1 MKHSAV
7 SLEDKYTLDSG
18 RVYITGVQALVRLP
32 MMQRRRDVAA
42 GLDTAG
48 YISGYR
54 GSPLGGF
61 DNALVQA
68 RPLLEAHHV
77 RFHPGLNED
86 LAATA
91 VWGSQHTEIFPGAKY
106 DGVFAIWYGKGPGVD
121 RSGDVLKHGNFA
133 GAGRRGGVLCIAGDD
148 HGAKSSSMPHQSEQA
163 FVAALMP
170 VLNPSSVQEYLDL
183 GLFGFAASRYSGCW
197 MGFKAVSD
205 TVESSA
211 SVLVDPHRLRFTE
224 PGDFAL
230 PEGGL
235 NVDVEYRPIPYEERL
250 LERKLPAVLAFARAN
265 PVDRV
270 VIAAPRPRIG
280 IVTAGKA
287 YLDLRQALDD
297 LGIDEAAAAEMGLS
311 VYKLALTWPIEPEGV
326 VRFAAGLDEIVVVE
340 EKRGFIE
347 DQLTRLF
354 YNREDAPARIVG
366 KRDESG
372 KPLLPERG
380 ELSAALVARAVAA
393 RLRRPGGPGAEDPAL
408 DRRLVQRLARIDQIA
423 EQAGRAAAI
432 LARSPYFCS
441 GCPHNTST
449 RVPDGSRAMAGIGC
463 HGMAMFHPGRRTDY
477 ATHMGGEGVNWIGHA
492 PFTTENHIFA
502 NLGDGTYDHSGLLAV
517 RAAVAAGVNI
527 TYKILYN
534 DAVAMTGGQPLGGE
548 VRVDSIAKQMV
559 AEGVEKVVVMSDEP
573 EKYPAGYLPRG
584 VPLHHRDDL
593 DRVQRELRDTPG
605 VTVLVYDQTCA
616 AEKRRRRKRG
626 LMEDPPKRAFI
637 NHLVCE
643 GCGDCSVASNCV
655 SVQPLETRLGR
666 KRRIDQSNCNKDFS
680 CVKGFCPSF
689 VTVHGGE
696 VRKAAGPGAGAAGGG
711 GAGGGVGAGG
721 GGGGGG
727 SGGGGGGGGGGDA
740 DPFADVPEPA
750 RPGCAEP
757 YGILVTGI
765 GGTGVITIGA
775 LLGMAAHVE
784 GKGVTVLDS
793 TGLSQKNGAV
803 ASHVRIAERAEDLH
817 ATRIGAGAV
826 RLLLGCDMVTAAA
839 PESLATIDQGS
850 SRAVV
855 NGDVT
860 PPAAFVI
867 DNTIDLG
874 SRLMAR
880 QIQDIAGR
888 EMVDF
893 VEATRLA
900 TALLGDSIATNLF
913 MVGYAY
919 QKGLVPLAAGSIE
932 AAIRLN
938 AVAVEANRQA
948 FGWGR
953 LAAHDPARVW
963 KTARP
968 LMVAREE
975 AGGAGRG
982 DGGSGG
988 DGGDGE
994 DGAPET
1000 LDAIVEH
1007 RAAFL
1012 RDYQDEAWAERY
1024 RRLVERVRAAE
1035 RERAPGQAGLAE
1047 AVARNLFR
1055 LMSYKDE
1062 YEVARLYTSGA
1073 FEAALRRQ
1081 FEGDF
1086 RLRFHLAPPLLA
1098 RRDPETGA
1106 LRKREFGP
1114 WVFGAFRVLARM
1126 RRLRGTAFDLF
1137 GRTGERRTERR
1148 LIEEY
1153 REAVAEVMDRLAP
1166 GNHETAVA
1174 LASVPES
1181 IKGFG
1186 HVKERSVGEAER
1198 RAARLL
1204 AELRAGGGGG
1214 LPEPAAAHA
1223 AAAASGSG
1231 D

>member
-1 MKHSAV
+1 MPRRRGKVVRVNHSAV

-18 RVYITGVQALVRLP
+18 RVYITGIQALVRLP
-32 MMQRRRDVAA
+32 MMQRQRDAAA
-42 GLDTAG
+42 GLNTAG
-48 YISGYR
+48 YVSGYR

-61 DNALVQA
+61 DNALSQA
-68 RPLLEAHHV
+68 KPFLEAHHV

-91 VWGSQHTEIFPGAKY
+91 VWGSQHTEVFPGAKY

-133 GAGRRGGVLCIAGDD
+133 GAGKNGGVLCIAGDD
-148 HGAKSSSMPHQSEQA
+148 HGAKSSAMPHQSEQA

-197 MGFKAVSD
+197 MGFKAISD

-211 SVLVDPHRLRFTE
+211 SVLVDPHRLKLVT
-224 PGDFAL
+224 PTDFEL
-230 PEGGL
+230 PAGGL
-235 NVDVEYRPIPYEERL
+235 NIDVEYYPIPYEERL
-250 LERKLPAVLAFARAN
+250 LEQKLPAVLAFARAN

-270 VIAAPRPRIG
+270 ILSAPRPRIG

-297 LGIDEAAAAEMGLS
+297 LGIDERVAAEIGLC
-311 VYKLALTWPIEPEGV
+311 VYKLALTWPIEPEGMI
-326 VRFAAGLDEIVVVE
+326 RFAGGLDEIIVVE

-354 YNREDAPARIVG
+354 YNRADAPARIVG
-366 KRDESG
+366 KRDETG
-372 KPLLPERG
+372 RPLLPERG
-380 ELSAALVARAVAA
+380 ELSPGIVAKALAA
-393 RLRRPGGPGAEDPAL
+393 RLRRPGGPAADDADL
-408 DRRLVQRLARIDQIA
+408 DRRLVQRLSRLDQIA
-423 EQAGRAAAI
+423 AQAAKTAPV
-432 LARSPYFCS
+432 LSRSPYFCS

-449 RVPDGSRAMAGIGC
+449 RLPDGSRAMAGIGC
-463 HGMAMFHPGRRTDY
+463 HAMAMFHPERRTVY

-492 PFTTENHIFA
+492 PFTEEPHVFA

-517 RAAVAAGVNI
+517 RAAIAAGVNI

-548 VRVDSIAKQMV
+548 VRVDSIVRQMV
-559 AEGVEKVVVMSDEP
+559 AEGAEKVVVMSDEP

-584 VPLHHRDDL
+584 VPVHHRDDL
-593 DRVQRELRDTPG
+593 DRVQRELRETPG

-626 LMEDPPKRAFI
+626 LMADPPKRAFI

-643 GCGDCSVASNCV
+643 GCGDCSTASNCV
-655 SVQPLETRLGR
+655 SVQPLETVLGR

-680 CVKGFCPSF
+680 CVEGFCPSF
-689 VTVHGGE
+689 VTVHGGQ
-696 VRKAAGPGAGAAGGG
+696 VRKAAGPGVGAAAGGG
-711 GAGGGVGAGG
+711 TAGGRG
-721 GGGGGG
+721 
-727 SGGGGGGGGGGDA
+727 A
-740 DPFADVPEPA
+740 DPFADLPEPV

-775 LLGMAAHVE
+775 LLGMASHVE

-793 TGLSQKNGAV
+793 TGLAQKNGAV

-826 RLLLGCDMVTAAA
+826 RLLLGCDMVTTAA
-839 PESLATIDQGS
+839 PESLATIEQGV
-850 SRAVV
+850 SRAVI
-855 NGDVT
+855 NGNVT

-880 QIQDIAGR
+880 QITDVAGR
-888 EMVDF
+888 ERVDF
-893 VEATRLA
+893 VEATALA

-913 MVGYAY
+913 MVGYAW
-919 QKGLVPLAAGSIE
+919 QKGLIPLAAESIE
-932 AAIRLN
+932 GAIRLN
-938 AVAVEANRQA
+938 AVAVEANRLA

-953 LAAHDPARVW
+953 LAAHDPARVQEI
-963 KTARP
+963 ARP
-968 LMVAREE
+968 LMVAQAEDE
-975 AGGAGRG
+975 A
-982 DGGSGG
+982 DV
-988 DGGDGE
+988 
-994 DGAPET
+994 PET
-1000 LDAIVEH
+1000 LDAVIEH

-1012 RDYQDEAWAERY
+1012 GEYQDGAWAERY
-1024 RRLVERVRAAE
+1024 RGFVERVRVAE
-1035 RERAPGQAGLAE
+1035 RERAPGKSGLAD
-1047 AVARNLFR
+1047 AAARNLFR

-1062 YEVARLYTSGA
+1062 YEVARLYTSGE
-1073 FEAALRRQ
+1073 FEAGLRRQ

-1086 RLRFHLAPPLLA
+1086 KLRFHLAPPLLA

-1106 LRKREFGP
+1106 LRKREYGP
-1114 WVFGAFRVLARM
+1114 WVFRAFRLLARM
-1126 RRLRGTAFDLF
+1126 RRLRGTAWDVF
-1137 GRTGERRTERR
+1137 GRTEERRMERR

-1153 REAVAEVMDRLAP
+1153 RETLGEVLDGLTRE
-1166 GNHETAVA
+1166 NHETAVA
-1174 LASVPES
+1174 IAGVPEQ

-1186 HVKERSVGEAER
+1186 HVKLRSVEAAKHRE
-1198 RAARLL
+1198 AKLQ
-1204 AELRAGGGGG
+1204 
-1214 LPEPAAAHA
+1214 AAAATPAGAATGPAPARA
-1223 AAAASGSG
+1223 AAAAGGG

>member
-18 RVYITGVQALVRLP
+18 RVYITGIQALVRLP
-32 MMQRRRDVAA
+32 MMQRRRDLAA

-68 RPLLEAHHV
+68 RPLLDEHHV

-133 GAGRRGGVLCIAGDD
+133 GAGRKGGVLCIAGDD

-183 GLFGFAASRYSGCW
+183 GLFGFAASRFSGCW

-211 SVLVDPHRLRFTE
+211 SVLVDPHRLRFAE
-224 PGDFAL
+224 PADFEL

-235 NVDVEYRPIPYEERL
+235 NIDVEYQPIPYEQRL
-250 LERKLPAVLAFARAN
+250 LEQKLPAVLAFARAN

-270 VIAAPRPRIG
+270 VVAAPRPRIG

-297 LGIDEAAAAEMGLS
+297 LGIDEETAAEIGLS
-311 VYKLALTWPIEPEGV
+311 VYKLALTWPIEPEGII
-326 VRFAAGLDEIVVVE
+326 RFAAGLDEIIVVE

-372 KPLLPERG
+372 KPLIPERG
-380 ELSAALVARAVAA
+380 ELSAAIVARALAA
-393 RLRRPGGPGAEDPAL
+393 RLRRPGAPGAEDEEL
-408 DRRLVQRLARIDQIA
+408 GRRLVQRLARVDQIA
-423 EQAGRAAAI
+423 EQAGKAAAI
-432 LARSPYFCS
+432 LSRSPYFCS

-463 HGMAMFHPGRRTDY
+463 HGMAMFHPGRRTYY

-492 PFTTENHIFA
+492 PFTTENHLFA
-502 NLGDGTYDHSGLLAV
+502 NLGDGTYDHSGILAV

-548 VRVDSIAKQMV
+548 VRVDAIARQMV
-559 AEGVEKVVVMSDEP
+559 AEGAEKVVVVSDEP

-584 VPLHHRDDL
+584 VPAHHRDDL

-626 LMEDPPKRAFI
+626 LMADPPERAFI

-643 GCGDCSVASNCV
+643 GCGDCSAASNCV

-696 VRKAAGPGAGAAGGG
+696 VRKAAGPGAGGAGGNGGG
-711 GAGGGVGAGG
+711 GAGD
-721 GGGGGG
+721 
-727 SGGGGGGGGGGDA
+727 SP
-740 DPFADVPEPA
+740 DPFADLPA
-750 RPGCAEP
+750 PVVPGCVEP
-757 YGILVTGI
+757 WGILVTGI

-839 PESLATIDQGS
+839 PESLATIDQGT

-855 NGDVT
+855 NGDVI

-880 QIQDIAGR
+880 QIQDVAGR

-893 VEATRLA
+893 VEATTLA

-913 MVGYAY
+913 MVGFAY
-919 QKGLVPLAAGSIE
+919 QKGLVPLAAESIE

-963 KTARP
+963 KVAQP
-968 LMVAREE
+968 LMVAKAEGE
-975 AGGAGRG
+975 
-982 DGGSGG
+982 
-988 DGGDGE
+988 GE
-994 DGAPET
+994 DGTPET

-1007 RAAFL
+1007 RAGFL
-1012 RDYQDEAWAERY
+1012 REYQDEAWAERY

-1035 RERAPGQAGLAE
+1035 AERTPGRGGLAE
-1047 AVARNLFR
+1047 VVARNLFR

-1062 YEVARLYTSGA
+1062 YEVARLYTSGE
-1073 FEAALRRQ
+1073 FEAGLRRQ

-1098 RRDPETGA
+1098 RRDPETGE
-1106 LRKREFGP
+1106 LRKREYGG
-1114 WVFGAFRVLARM
+1114 WMLGAFRVLARM
-1126 RRLRGTAFDLF
+1126 RRLRGTRLDLF
-1137 GRTGERRTERR
+1137 GRTAERRMERR

-1153 REAVAEVMDRLAP
+1153 RETVGEILNRLAP
-1166 GNHETAVA
+1166 ANHEAAVA
-1174 LASVPES
+1174 LASVSEG

-1186 HVKERSVGEAER
+1186 HVKERSVEAAKRREARLEAEF
-1198 RAARLL
+1198 RAVA
-1204 AELRAGGGGG
+1204 AGAGAGGPAPESGAVHAAAGGGG
-1214 LPEPAAAHA
+1214 
-1223 AAAASGSG
+1223 

>member
-18 RVYITGVQALVRLP
+18 RVYVTGIQALVRLP
-32 MMQRRRDVAA
+32 MMQRQRDAAA
-42 GLDTAG
+42 GLNTAG
-48 YISGYR
+48 YVSGYR

-61 DNALVQA
+61 DNALTQA
-68 RPLLEAHHV
+68 KPFLEAHHV

-91 VWGSQHTEIFPGAKY
+91 VWGSQHTEVFPGAKY

-133 GAGRRGGVLCIAGDD
+133 GAGKNGGVLCIAGDD

-197 MGFKAVSD
+197 MGFKAISD

-211 SVLVDPHRLRFTE
+211 SVLVDPHRLKFTA
-224 PGDFAL
+224 PTDFERPA
-230 PEGGL
+230 GGL
-235 NVDVEYRPIPYEERL
+235 NIDVEYYPIPYEERL
-250 LERKLPAVLAFARAN
+250 LEQKLPAVLAFARAN

-270 VIAAPRPRIG
+270 ILAAPRPRIG

-297 LGIDEAAAAEMGLS
+297 LGIDEAAAAEMGVA
-311 VYKLALTWPIEPEGV
+311 VYKLALTWPIEPEGMI
-326 VRFAAGLDEIVVVE
+326 RFAGGLDEIVVVE

-354 YNREDAPARIVG
+354 YNRPDAPVRIVG
-366 KRDESG
+366 KRDETG
-372 KPLLPERG
+372 RPLLPERG
-380 ELSAALVARAVAA
+380 ELSPGIVAKALAA
-393 RLRRPGGPGAEDPAL
+393 RLRRPGGPAADDAEL
-408 DRRLVQRLARIDQIA
+408 DRRLVQRLSRLDQIA
-423 EQAGRAAAI
+423 AQAAKAAPV
-432 LARSPYFCS
+432 LSRSPYFCS

-449 RVPDGSRAMAGIGC
+449 RLPEGSRAMAGIGC
-463 HGMAMFHPGRRTDY
+463 HAMAMFHPERRTVY

-492 PFTTENHIFA
+492 PFTEEPHVFA

-548 VRVDSIAKQMV
+548 VRVDSIAHQMV
-559 AEGVEKVVVMSDEP
+559 AEGAEKVVVVSDEP
-573 EKYPAGYLPRG
+573 EKYPAGHLPRG
-584 VPLHHRDDL
+584 VPVHHRDDL
-593 DRVQRELRDTPG
+593 DRVQRELRETPG

-626 LMEDPPKRAFI
+626 LMADPPKRAFI

-643 GCGDCSVASNCV
+643 GCGDCSDASNCV
-655 SVQPLETRLGR
+655 SVQPLETAFGR

-689 VTVHGGE
+689 VTVHGGR
-696 VRKAAGPGAGAAGGG
+696 VRKASGPGAGAD
-711 GAGGGVGAGG
+711 GAA
-721 GGGGGG
+721 
-727 SGGGGGGGGGGDA
+727 A
-740 DPFADVPEPA
+740 DGPGEPFADLPA
-750 RPGCAEP
+750 PPPPGCVEP

-775 LLGMAAHVE
+775 LLGMAAHLE

-793 TGLSQKNGAV
+793 TGLAQKNGAV

-839 PESLATIDQGS
+839 SDSLATIDQGV
-850 SRAVV
+850 SRAVI
-855 NGDVT
+855 NGNVT

-880 QIQDIAGR
+880 RITDVAGR
-888 EMVDF
+888 ERVDF
-893 VEATRLA
+893 VEATALA

-913 MVGYAY
+913 MVGYAW
-919 QKGLVPLAAGSIE
+919 QKGLIPLAAESIE
-932 AAIRLN
+932 GAVRLN

-963 KTARP
+963 KIARP
-968 LMVAREE
+968 LMVART
-975 AGGAGRG
+975 
-982 DGGSGG
+982 DGGEE
-988 DGGDGE
+988 E
-994 DGAPET
+994 DAPET
-1000 LDAIVEH
+1000 LDGLVEH
-1007 RAAFL
+1007 RADFL
-1012 RDYQDEAWAERY
+1012 REYQDEAWADRY
-1024 RRLVERVRAAE
+1024 RRFVERVRAAE
-1035 RERAPGQAGLAE
+1035 RDRAPGKSGLAE
-1047 AVARNLFR
+1047 AAARSLFR

-1062 YEVARLYTSGA
+1062 YEVARLYTSGE
-1073 FEAALRRQ
+1073 FEDGLRRQ
-1081 FEGDF
+1081 FEGGF
-1086 RLRFHLAPPLLA
+1086 KLRFHLAPPLLA
-1098 RRDPETGA
+1098 RRDPETGEP
-1106 LRKREFGP
+1106 RKREYGP
-1114 WVFGAFRVLARM
+1114 WVFRAFRLLARM
-1126 RRLRGTAFDLF
+1126 RGLRGTAWDLF
-1137 GRTGERRTERR
+1137 GRTGERRMERR
-1148 LIEEY
+1148 LIGEY
-1153 REAVAEVMDRLAP
+1153 ERTIGEVLGGLRP
-1166 GNHETAVA
+1166 GNHEAA
-1174 LASVPES
+1174 LAIAAVPER

-1186 HVKERSVGEAER
+1186 HVKLRNVEAAKRHEARLVAGFRQGAAAKGAETPAGEPALAPA
-1198 RAARLL
+1198 RAA
-1204 AELRAGGGGG
+1204 AGGG
-1214 LPEPAAAHA
+1214 
-1223 AAAASGSG
+1223 

>member
-1 MKHSAV
+1 MQKDARVKHSAV

-18 RVYITGVQALVRLP
+18 RVYITGIQALVRLP
-32 MMQRRRDVAA
+32 MMQRRRDLAA

-68 RPLLEAHHV
+68 RPLLEEHHV

-183 GLFGFAASRYSGCW
+183 GLFGFAASRFSGCW

-211 SVLVDPHRLRFTE
+211 SVLVDPHRLRFAE
-224 PGDFAL
+224 PADFEL

-235 NVDVEYRPIPYEERL
+235 NIDVEYQPIPYEQRL
-250 LERKLPAVLAFARAN
+250 LEQKLPALLAFARAN

-297 LGIDEAAAAEMGLS
+297 LGIDEETAAEIGLS

-326 VRFAAGLDEIVVVE
+326 VRFAAGLDELIVVE

-372 KPLLPERG
+372 RPLVPERG
-380 ELSAALVARAVAA
+380 ELSAAIVARALAA
-393 RLRRPGGPGAEDPAL
+393 RLRRPGAPGAEDEEL
-408 DRRLVQRLARIDQIA
+408 GRRLVQRLARVDQIA
-423 EQAGRAAAI
+423 EQAGKAAAI
-432 LARSPYFCS
+432 LSRSPYFCS

-463 HGMAMFHPGRRTDY
+463 HGMAMFHPGRRTYY

-492 PFTTENHIFA
+492 PFTTENHLFA
-502 NLGDGTYDHSGLLAV
+502 NLGDGTYDHSGILAV

-548 VRVDSIAKQMV
+548 VRVDAIARQMV
-559 AEGVEKVVVMSDEP
+559 AEGAEKVVVVSDEP
-573 EKYPAGYLPRG
+573 EKYPSGYLPRG
-584 VPLHHRDDL
+584 VPAHHRDDL

-626 LMEDPPKRAFI
+626 LMADPPKRAFI

-643 GCGDCSVASNCV
+643 GCGDCSAASNCV

-696 VRKAAGPGAGAAGGG
+696 VRKAAGPGAGGGRG
-711 GAGGGVGAGG
+711 GRGGT
-721 GGGGGG
+721 
-727 SGGGGGGGGGGDA
+727 GDGP
-740 DPFADVPEPA
+740 DPFADLPEP
-750 RPGCAEP
+750 RVPGCVEP

-893 VEATRLA
+893 VEATTLA

-913 MVGYAY
+913 MVGFAY
-919 QKGLVPLAAGSIE
+919 QKGLVPLAAESIE

-968 LMVAREE
+968 LMVAR
-975 AGGAGRG
+975 A
-982 DGGSGG
+982 DGEGEGER
-988 DGGDGE
+988 E

-1012 RDYQDEAWAERY
+1012 GEYQDEAWAERY
-1024 RRLVERVRAAE
+1024 RRAVVGVRAAE
-1035 RERAPGQAGLAE
+1035 AERTPGRSGLAE
-1047 AVARNLFR
+1047 AVAANLFR

-1062 YEVARLYTSGA
+1062 YEVARLYTSGE
-1073 FEAALRRQ
+1073 FEAGLRRQ

-1106 LRKREFGP
+1106 LRKREYGG
-1114 WVFGAFRVLARM
+1114 WMLGAFRVLARM
-1126 RRLRGTAFDLF
+1126 RRLRGTRLDLF
-1137 GRTGERRTERR
+1137 GRTAERRMERR

-1153 REAVAEVMDRLAP
+1153 RETVGEIVDRLAP
-1166 GNHETAVA
+1166 ANHEAAVA
-1174 LASVPES
+1174 LASVPEG

-1186 HVKERSVGEAER
+1186 HVKERSVEAAKR
-1198 RAARLL
+1198 RAARL
-1204 AELRAGGGGG
+1204 AEEFRAAAGG
-1214 LPEPAAAHA
+1214 PAPAPGVVHA
-1223 AAAASGSG
+1223 AAGAGG

>member
-32 MMQRRRDVAA
+32 MMQRRRDLAA

-68 RPLLEAHHV
+68 RPLLEEHHV

-183 GLFGFAASRYSGCW
+183 GLFGFAASRWSGCW

-224 PGDFAL
+224 PADFEL

-235 NVDVEYRPIPYEERL
+235 NIDVEYQPIPYEQRL
-250 LERKLPAVLAFARAN
+250 LEQKLPALLAFARAN

-297 LGIDEAAAAEMGLS
+297 LGIDEETAAEIGLS
-311 VYKLALTWPIEPEGV
+311 VCKLALTWPIEPEGV
-326 VRFAAGLDEIVVVE
+326 IRFAAGLDELIVVE

-372 KPLLPERG
+372 RPLIPERG
-380 ELSAALVARAVAA
+380 EISAAIVARALAA
-393 RLRRPGGPGAEDPAL
+393 RLRRPGAPGAEDEEL
-408 DRRLVQRLARIDQIA
+408 GRRLVQRLARVDQIA
-423 EQAGRAAAI
+423 EQAGKAASI
-432 LARSPYFCS
+432 LSRSPYFCS

-463 HGMAMFHPGRRTDY
+463 HGMAMFHPGRRTYY

-492 PFTTENHIFA
+492 PFTTENHLFA
-502 NLGDGTYDHSGLLAV
+502 NLGDGTYDHSGILAV

-548 VRVDSIAKQMV
+548 VRVDAIARQMV
-559 AEGVEKVVVMSDEP
+559 AEGAEKVVVVSDEP

-584 VPLHHRDDL
+584 VPAHHRDDL

-626 LMEDPPKRAFI
+626 LMADPPKRAFI

-643 GCGDCSVASNCV
+643 GCGDCSVVSNCV

-696 VRKAAGPGAGAAGGG
+696 VRKAAGPGAGGGRN
-711 GAGGGVGAGG
+711 
-721 GGGGGG
+721 GG
-727 SGGGGGGGGGGDA
+727 SGGPEDGP
-740 DPFADVPEPA
+740 DPFADLPA
-750 RPGCAEP
+750 PAVPGCVEP

-880 QIQDIAGR
+880 QIQDVAGR

-893 VEATRLA
+893 VEATTLA

-913 MVGYAY
+913 MVGFAY
-919 QKGLVPLAAGSIE
+919 QKGLVPLAAESIE

-968 LMVAREE
+968 LMVAKAEGEGEGERED
-975 AGGAGRG
+975 R
-982 DGGSGG
+982 
-988 DGGDGE
+988 
-994 DGAPET
+994 APET

-1012 RDYQDEAWAERY
+1012 GEYQDEAWAERY
-1024 RRLVERVRAAE
+1024 RRAVEGVRAAE
-1035 RERAPGQAGLAE
+1035 AERAPGRSGLAE

-1062 YEVARLYTSGA
+1062 YEVARLYTSGE
-1073 FEAALRRQ
+1073 FEAGLRRQ

-1098 RRDPETGA
+1098 RRDPETGE
-1106 LRKREFGP
+1106 LRKREYGS
-1114 WVFGAFRVLARM
+1114 WMLGAFRVLARM
-1126 RRLRGTAFDLF
+1126 RRLRGTRLDLF
-1137 GRTGERRTERR
+1137 GRTAERRMERR

-1153 REAVAEVMDRLAP
+1153 RETVGEILDRLAP
-1166 GNHETAVA
+1166 ANHEAAVA
-1174 LASVPES
+1174 LASVPEG

-1186 HVKERSVGEAER
+1186 HVKERSVEAAMR
-1198 RAARLL
+1198 RAARL
-1204 AELRAGGGGG
+1204 AEEFRADAGGHPTPESGAVHAAAGGGG
-1214 LPEPAAAHA
+1214 
-1223 AAAASGSG
+1223 

>member
-1 MKHSAV
+1 MLIPRRRGKDVRVKHSAV

-18 RVYITGVQALVRLP
+18 RVYITGIQALVRLP
-32 MMQRRRDVAA
+32 MMQRQRDAAA
-42 GLDTAG
+42 GINTAG
-48 YISGYR
+48 YVSGYR

-61 DNALVQA
+61 DNALTQA
-68 RPLLEAHHV
+68 KPFLEAHHV

-91 VWGSQHTEIFPGAKY
+91 VWGSQHTEIFPGARY

-133 GAGRRGGVLCIAGDD
+133 GAGRNGGVLCIAGDD

-183 GLFGFAASRYSGCW
+183 GLFGFAASRYTGCW
-197 MGFKAVSD
+197 MGFKAISD

-211 SVLVDPHRLRFTE
+211 SVLVDPHRLEFVT
-224 PGDFAL
+224 PADFDL
-230 PEGGL
+230 PAGGL
-235 NVDVEYRPIPYEERL
+235 NIDVEYHPVPYEERL
-250 LERKLPAVLAFARAN
+250 LEQKLPAMLAFARAN

-270 VIAAPRPRIG
+270 VMSAPRPRIG

-297 LGIDEAAAAEMGLS
+297 LGIDERVAAQMGLA
-311 VYKLALTWPIEPEGV
+311 VYKLALTWPIEPEGMI
-326 VRFAAGLDEIVVVE
+326 RFAAGLDEIVVVE

-354 YNREDAPARIVG
+354 YNRTDAPARIVG
-366 KRDESG
+366 KRDETG
-372 KPLLPERG
+372 RPLLPERG
-380 ELSAALVARAVAA
+380 ELTPGIVAKAIAA
-393 RLRRPGGPGAEDPAL
+393 RLRRPGAPGAEDEDL
-408 DRRLVQRLARIDQIA
+408 DRRLVQRLARLDQIA
-423 EQAGRAAAI
+423 AQAAKIAPA
-432 LARSPYFCS
+432 LSRSPYFCS

-449 RVPDGSRAMAGIGC
+449 RLPEGSRAMAGIGC
-463 HGMAMFHPGRRTDY
+463 HAMAMFHPERRTVY

-492 PFTTENHIFA
+492 PFTSEPHVFA
-502 NLGDGTYDHSGLLAV
+502 NLGDGTYDHSGILAI
-517 RAAVAAGVNI
+517 RAAIAAGVNI

-548 VRVDSIAKQMV
+548 VRVDSIARQMV
-559 AEGVEKVVVMSDEP
+559 AEGAHKVVVVSDEP

-584 VPLHHRDDL
+584 VAAHHRDDL
-593 DRVQRELRDTPG
+593 DRVQRELRETPG

-626 LMEDPPKRAFI
+626 LMDDPPKRAFI

-643 GCGDCSVASNCV
+643 GCGDCSAVSNCV
-655 SVQPLETRLGR
+655 SVQPLETVLGR

-689 VTVHGGE
+689 VTVHGGQ
-696 VRKAAGPGAGAAGGG
+696 VRKAAGPGVGAAAV
-711 GAGGGVGAGG
+711 AGPDGR
-721 GGGGGG
+721 
-727 SGGGGGGGGGGDA
+727 DPLA
-740 DPFADVPEPA
+740 DLPEPSP
-750 RPGCAEP
+750 PGCAEP

-775 LLGMAAHVE
+775 LLGMASHLE

-793 TGLSQKNGAV
+793 TGLAQKNGAV
-803 ASHVRIAERAEDLH
+803 ASHIRIAERAEDLH
-817 ATRIGAGAV
+817 STRIGAGAV

-839 PESLATIDQGS
+839 PESLATIDQGV
-850 SRAVV
+850 SRAVI
-855 NGDVT
+855 NGNVT

-880 QIQDIAGR
+880 QINDVAGR

-893 VEATRLA
+893 VEATALA

-913 MVGYAY
+913 MVGYAW
-919 QKGLVPLAAGSIE
+919 QKGLIPLAAESIE
-932 AAIRLN
+932 GAIRLN

-953 LAAHDPARVW
+953 LAAHDPARVQ
-963 KTARP
+963 KIAQP
-968 LMVAREE
+968 LMVGQAQEE
-975 AGGAGRG
+975 
-982 DGGSGG
+982 
-988 DGGDGE
+988 GE
-994 DGAPET
+994 SPET
-1000 LDAIVEH
+1000 LDDVIEH

-1012 RDYQDEAWAERY
+1012 GAYQDGAWADRY
-1024 RRLVERVRAAE
+1024 RAFVARARAAE
-1035 RERAPGQAGLAE
+1035 GERTPGKSGLAE
-1047 AVARNLFR
+1047 TVARNLFR

-1062 YEVARLYTSGA
+1062 YEVARLYTSGD
-1073 FEAALRRQ
+1073 FEAGLRRQ

-1086 RLRFHLAPPLLA
+1086 RLRFHLAPPLVA
-1098 RRDPETGA
+1098 RRDPETGE

-1114 WVFGAFRVLARM
+1114 WVFRVFRLLARM
-1126 RRLRGTAFDLF
+1126 RRLRGTAFDVF
-1137 GRTGERRTERR
+1137 GRTEERRMERR
-1148 LIEEY
+1148 LIGEY
-1153 REAVAEVMDRLAP
+1153 ERTIGEVLGGLRPENHEAAVA
-1166 GNHETAVA
+1166 VA
-1174 LASVPES
+1174 AVPER

-1186 HVKERSVGEAER
+1186 HVKLRNVEAAKRHE
-1198 RAARLL
+1198 ARLL
-1204 AELRAGGGGG
+1204 AELRTTASAPAEAAADPAPARMAAVGGGG
-1214 LPEPAAAHA
+1214 
-1223 AAAASGSG
+1223 

>member
-7 SLEDKYTLDSG
+7 SLEDKYTLESG
-18 RVYITGVQALVRLP
+18 SVYITGIQALVRLP
-32 MMQRRRDVAA
+32 MMQRQRDLAA

-48 YISGYR
+48 FISGYR
-54 GSPLGGF
+54 GSPLGGY
-61 DNALVQA
+61 DNALAQA
-68 RPLLEAHHV
+68 KPFLEAHHI
-77 RFHPGLNED
+77 RFRPGLNED

-106 DGVFAIWYGKGPGVD
+106 DGVFGIWYGKGPGVD

-133 GAGRRGGVLCIAGDD
+133 GTGRNGGVLCLAGDD

-183 GLFGFAASRYSGCW
+183 GLFAIAASRFSGCW
-197 MGFKAVSD
+197 IGFKAVSD

-211 SVLVDPHRLRFTE
+211 SVLVDPHRLRFTA
-224 PGDFAL
+224 PGDFTL

-235 NVDVEYRPIPYEERL
+235 NIDVEYRPIPYEERL
-250 LERKLPAVLAFARAN
+250 LEQKLPALLAFARAN
-265 PVDRV
+265 PVDRL

-297 LGIDEAAAAEMGLS
+297 LGLDEETAAEIGLS
-311 VYKLALTWPIEPEGV
+311 VYKLALTWPIEPEGMI
-326 VRFAAGLDEIVVVE
+326 RFAAGLDEIIVVE

-366 KRDESG
+366 KRDEAG
-372 KPLLPERG
+372 RPMLPERG
-380 ELSAALVARAVAA
+380 ELSAGIVARAVAA
-393 RLRRPGGPGAEDPAL
+393 RLRRPGAPGAQDEEL
-408 DRRLVQRLARIDQIA
+408 ERRLVQRLARIDQIA
-423 EQAGRAAAI
+423 ELAGKAASI
-432 LARSPYFCS
+432 LSRSPWFCS

-449 RVPDGSRAMAGIGC
+449 RVPEGSRAMAGIGC
-463 HGMAMFHPGRRTDY
+463 HGMAMFHPERRTAY
-477 ATHMGGEGVNWIGHA
+477 ATHMGGEGANWIGHA
-492 PFTTENHIFA
+492 PFTEENHIFA
-502 NLGDGTYDHSGLLAV
+502 NLGDGTYDHSGILAV
-517 RAAVAAGVNI
+517 RAAIAAGVNI

-548 VRVDSIAKQMV
+548 VRVDAIARQMV
-559 AEGVEKVVVMSDEP
+559 AEGAERVVVMSDEP
-573 EKYPAGYLPRG
+573 EKYPAGYIPRG
-584 VPLHHRDDL
+584 VPVHHRDDL
-593 DRVQRELRDTPG
+593 DRVQRDLRDTPG

-626 LMEDPPKRAFI
+626 LMEDPPRRAFI

-643 GCGDCSVASNCV
+643 GCGDCSVVSNCV
-655 SVQPLETRLGR
+655 SVQPLETVLGR

-680 CVKGFCPSF
+680 CVNGFCPSF
-689 VTVHGGE
+689 VTVNGGR
-696 VRKAAGPGAGAAGGG
+696 VQTASGAGSGARAGDPDGAG
-711 GAGGGVGAGG
+711 GAGGDGG
-721 GGGGGG
+721 FGWFK
-727 SGGGGGGGGGGDA
+727 DL
-740 DPFADVPEPA
+740 PEPA
-750 RPGCAEP
+750 RPGCVEP

-775 LLGMAAHVE
+775 LLGMAAHIE

-803 ASHVRIAERAEDLH
+803 ATHVRIAERSEELH

-839 PESLATIDQGS
+839 PESVATIEQGV

-855 NGDVT
+855 NGNVT

-893 VEATRLA
+893 VEATALA

-913 MVGYAY
+913 MVGFAY
-919 QKGLVPLAAGSIE
+919 QKGLIPLAAESIE

-938 AVAVEANRQA
+938 AVAVEPNLEA

-963 KTARP
+963 TIARP
-968 LMVAREE
+968 LMVAKAE
-975 AGGAGRG
+975 
-982 DGGSGG
+982 
-988 DGGDGE
+988 GE
-994 DGAPET
+994 DDAPES
-1000 LDAIVEH
+1000 LDDIVAH

-1012 RDYQDEAWAERY
+1012 REYQDEAWAERF
-1024 RRLVERVRAAE
+1024 RRAVERARAAE
-1035 RERAPGQAGLAE
+1035 AERAPGCEGLAE

-1062 YEVARLYTSGA
+1062 YEVARLYTSGE
-1073 FEAALRRQ
+1073 FEAELRRQ
-1081 FEGDF
+1081 FDGDF

-1098 RRDPETGA
+1098 RRDPETGN
-1106 LRKREFGP
+1106 LRKREFGA

-1137 GRTGERRTERR
+1137 GRTEERRMERR

-1153 REAVAEVMDRLAP
+1153 DETIAEALDALSPAT
-1166 GNHETAVA
+1166 HASAVA
-1174 LASVPES
+1174 LASVPEG

-1186 HVKERSVGEAER
+1186 HVKLRNVEAAQR
-1198 RAARLL
+1198 RAARLR
-1204 AELRAGGGGG
+1204 AELRAGAGGGG
-1214 LPEPAAAHA
+1214 GVAPQAAPARAAA
-1223 AAAASGSG
+1223 GG

>member
-18 RVYITGVQALVRLP
+18 RVYITGIQALVRLP
-32 MMQRRRDVAA
+32 MMQRRRDLAA

-68 RPLLEAHHV
+68 RPLLDEHHV

-133 GAGRRGGVLCIAGDD
+133 GAGRKGGVLCIAGDD

-183 GLFGFAASRYSGCW
+183 GLFGFAASRFSGCW

-211 SVLVDPHRLRFTE
+211 SVLVDPHRLRFAE
-224 PGDFAL
+224 PADFEL

-235 NVDVEYRPIPYEERL
+235 NIDVEYQPIPYEQRL
-250 LERKLPAVLAFARAN
+250 LEQKLPALLAFARAN

-270 VIAAPRPRIG
+270 VITAPRRRIG

-297 LGIDEAAAAEMGLS
+297 LGIDEETAAEIGLS
-311 VYKLALTWPIEPEGV
+311 VLKLALTWPIEPEGV
-326 VRFAAGLDEIVVVE
+326 IRFAAGLDEIIVVE

-347 DQLTRLF
+347 DQLTHLF

-366 KRDESG
+366 KRDEAG
-372 KPLLPERG
+372 RTLLPERG
-380 ELSAALVARAVAA
+380 ELSAAIVARALAA
-393 RLRRPGGPGAEDPAL
+393 RLRRPGAPGAEDEEL
-408 DRRLVQRLARIDQIA
+408 GRRLVQRLARVDQIA
-423 EQAGRAAAI
+423 EQAGKAAAI
-432 LARSPYFCS
+432 LSRSPYFCS

-463 HGMAMFHPGRRTDY
+463 HGMAMFHPGRRTYY

-492 PFTTENHIFA
+492 PFTTENHLFA
-502 NLGDGTYDHSGLLAV
+502 NLGDGTYDHSGILAV

-548 VRVDSIAKQMV
+548 VRVDAIARQMV
-559 AEGVEKVVVMSDEP
+559 AEGAEKVVVVSDEP

-584 VPLHHRDDL
+584 VPAHHRDDL

-626 LMEDPPKRAFI
+626 LMADPPRRAFI

-696 VRKAAGPGAGAAGGG
+696 VRKAAGPGAGGNGGG
-711 GAGGGVGAGG
+711 GAGDGP
-721 GGGGGG
+721 
-727 SGGGGGGGGGGDA
+727 
-740 DPFADVPEPA
+740 DPFADLPAPEV
-750 RPGCAEP
+750 PGCVEP
-757 YGILVTGI
+757 WGILVTGI

-839 PESLATIDQGS
+839 PESLATIDQGT

-880 QIQDIAGR
+880 QIQDVAGR

-893 VEATRLA
+893 VEATTLA

-913 MVGYAY
+913 MVGFAY
-919 QKGLVPLAAGSIE
+919 QKGLVPLAAESIE

-953 LAAHDPARVW
+953 LAAHDPAQVW
-963 KTARP
+963 KVARP
-968 LMVAREE
+968 LMVAKAEGE
-975 AGGAGRG
+975 GE
-982 DGGSGG
+982 
-988 DGGDGE
+988 DGE

-1012 RDYQDEAWAERY
+1012 REYQDEAWAERY

-1035 RERAPGQAGLAE
+1035 AERTPGRGGLAE
-1047 AVARNLFR
+1047 VVARNLFR

-1062 YEVARLYTSGA
+1062 YEVARLYTSGE
-1073 FEAALRRQ
+1073 FEAGLRRQ

-1098 RRDPETGA
+1098 RRDPETGE
-1106 LRKREFGP
+1106 LRKREYGG
-1114 WVFGAFRVLARM
+1114 WMLGAFRVLARM
-1126 RRLRGTAFDLF
+1126 RRLRGTRLDLF
-1137 GRTGERRTERR
+1137 GRTAERRMERR

-1153 REAVAEVMDRLAP
+1153 RETVGEILDRLAP
-1166 GNHETAVA
+1166 ANHEAAVA
-1174 LASVPES
+1174 LASVPEG

-1186 HVKERSVGEAER
+1186 HVKERSVEAAKRREARLEAEF
-1198 RAARLL
+1198 RAVGAG
-1204 AELRAGGGGG
+1204 AGGPAPESGAVHAAAGGGG
-1214 LPEPAAAHA
+1214 
-1223 AAAASGSG
+1223 

>member
-1 MKHSAV
+1 M
-7 SLEDKYTLDSG
+7 
-18 RVYITGVQALVRLP
+18 
-32 MMQRRRDVAA
+32 
-42 GLDTAG
+42 
-48 YISGYR
+48 
-54 GSPLGGF
+54 
-61 DNALVQA
+61 
-68 RPLLEAHHV
+68 
-77 RFHPGLNED
+77 
-86 LAATA
+86 
-91 VWGSQHTEIFPGAKY
+91 
-106 DGVFAIWYGKGPGVD
+106 
-121 RSGDVLKHGNFA
+121 
-133 GAGRRGGVLCIAGDD
+133 
-148 HGAKSSSMPHQSEQA
+148 
-163 FVAALMP
+163 
-170 VLNPSSVQEYLDL
+170 
-183 GLFGFAASRYSGCW
+183 
-197 MGFKAVSD
+197 
-205 TVESSA
+205 
-211 SVLVDPHRLRFTE
+211 
-224 PGDFAL
+224 
-230 PEGGL
+230 
-235 NVDVEYRPIPYEERL
+235 
-250 LERKLPAVLAFARAN
+250 
-265 PVDRV
+265 
-270 VIAAPRPRIG
+270 
-280 IVTAGKA
+280 
-287 YLDLRQALDD
+287 
-297 LGIDEAAAAEMGLS
+297 
-311 VYKLALTWPIEPEGV
+311 
-326 VRFAAGLDEIVVVE
+326 
-340 EKRGFIE
+340 
-347 DQLTRLF
+347 
-354 YNREDAPARIVG
+354 
-366 KRDESG
+366 
-372 KPLLPERG
+372 
-380 ELSAALVARAVAA
+380 
-393 RLRRPGGPGAEDPAL
+393 
-408 DRRLVQRLARIDQIA
+408 
-423 EQAGRAAAI
+423 
-432 LARSPYFCS
+432 
-441 GCPHNTST
+441 
-449 RVPDGSRAMAGIGC
+449 
-463 HGMAMFHPGRRTDY
+463 
-477 ATHMGGEGVNWIGHA
+477 NWIGHA
-492 PFTTENHIFA
+492 PFTTENHLFA
-502 NLGDGTYDHSGLLAV
+502 NLGDGTYDHSGILAV

-548 VRVDSIAKQMV
+548 VRVDAIARQMV
-559 AEGVEKVVVMSDEP
+559 AEGAEKVVVVSDEP

-584 VPLHHRDDL
+584 VPAHHRDDL

-626 LMEDPPKRAFI
+626 LMADPPKRAFI

-643 GCGDCSVASNCV
+643 GCGDCSAVSNCV

-696 VRKAAGPGAGAAGGG
+696 VRKAAGPGAGGSRG
-711 GAGGGVGAGG
+711 GAGD
-721 GGGGGG
+721 
-727 SGGGGGGGGGGDA
+727 GDVP
-740 DPFADVPEPA
+740 DPFADLPA
-750 RPGCAEP
+750 PAVPGCVEP

-803 ASHVRIAERAEDLH
+803 ASHVRIAERDEDLH

-893 VEATRLA
+893 VEATTLA

-913 MVGYAY
+913 MVGFAY
-919 QKGLVPLAAGSIE
+919 QKGLVPLAGESIE

-963 KTARP
+963 KVARP
-968 LMVAREE
+968 LMVAKAEGEGEDER
-975 AGGAGRG
+975 
-982 DGGSGG
+982 
-988 DGGDGE
+988 E

-1000 LDAIVEH
+1000 LDGIVEH

-1012 RDYQDEAWAERY
+1012 REYQDEAWAERY
-1024 RRLVERVRAAE
+1024 RRTVERVRAAE
-1035 RERAPGQAGLAE
+1035 AERTPGRDGLAE

-1062 YEVARLYTSGA
+1062 YEVARLYTSGE
-1073 FEAALRRQ
+1073 FEAGLRRQ

-1098 RRDPETGA
+1098 RRDPETGE
-1106 LRKREFGP
+1106 LRKREYGG
-1114 WVFGAFRVLARM
+1114 WMLGAFRVLARM
-1126 RRLRGTAFDLF
+1126 RRLRGTRLDLF
-1137 GRTGERRTERR
+1137 GRTAERRMERR

-1153 REAVAEVMDRLAP
+1153 RETVGEILDRLAP
-1166 GNHETAVA
+1166 ANHEAAVA
-1174 LASVPES
+1174 LASAPEG

-1186 HVKERSVGEAER
+1186 HVKERNVEAAKR
-1198 RAARLL
+1198 RAGRLA
-1204 AELRAGGGGG
+1204 AEFRAAAGGPAPASGAVRAAAGGGGG
-1214 LPEPAAAHA
+1214 
-1223 AAAASGSG
+1223 
-1231 D
+1231 

>member
-7 SLEDKYTLDSG
+7 SLQDKYTLESG
-18 RVYITGVQALVRLP
+18 RVYITGIQALVRLP
-32 MMQRRRDVAA
+32 MMQRQRDVAA

-68 RPLLEAHHV
+68 KPFLEAHHV

-91 VWGSQHTEIFPGAKY
+91 VWGSQHTEIFPDGKY

-133 GAGRRGGVLCIAGDD
+133 GAGRNGGVLCIAGDD

-197 MGFKAVSD
+197 MGFKAISD

-211 SVLVDPHRLRFTE
+211 SVLVDPHRLRFTA
-224 PGDFAL
+224 PADFAM

-235 NVDVEYRPIPYEERL
+235 NIDVEYQPIPFEERL
-250 LERKLPAVLAFARAN
+250 LEQKLPAVLAYARAN

-297 LGIDEAAAAEMGLS
+297 LGIDEETAARLGLS
-311 VYKLALTWPIEPEGV
+311 VYKLALTWPIEPEGMI
-326 VRFAAGLDEIVVVE
+326 RFAKGLDELIVVE

-354 YNREDAPARIVG
+354 YNRTDAPERIVG
-366 KRDESG
+366 KRDETG
-372 KPLLPERG
+372 RALLPERG
-380 ELSAALVARAVAA
+380 ELSPGIVARAVAA
-393 RLRRPGGPGAEDPAL
+393 RLRRPGGPGAEVAEL

-423 EQAGRAAAI
+423 DQAARAAPI
-432 LARSPYFCS
+432 LSRSPYFCS

-449 RVPDGSRAMAGIGC
+449 RIPDGSRAMAGIGC
-463 HGMAMFHPGRRTDY
+463 HAMAMFHPERRTVY
-477 ATHMGGEGVNWIGHA
+477 ATHMGGEGVSWIGHA
-492 PFTTENHIFA
+492 PFTNENHVFA

-517 RAAVAAGVNI
+517 RAAIAASVNI

-534 DAVAMTGGQPLGGE
+534 DAVAMTGGQPLGGG
-548 VRVDSIAKQMV
+548 VRVDSIAHQMV
-559 AEGVEKVVVMSDEP
+559 AEGAEKVVVVSDEP

-584 VPLHHRDDL
+584 VPAHHRDEL

-605 VTVLVYDQTCA
+605 VTVLLYDQTCA

-626 LMEDPPKRAFI
+626 LMADPPKRAFI

-689 VTVHGGE
+689 VTVHGGQ
-696 VRKAAGPGAGAAGGG
+696 VRKASGPGAGRGGP
-711 GAGGGVGAGG
+711 
-721 GGGGGG
+721 
-727 SGGGGGGGGGGDA
+727 
-740 DPFADVPEPA
+740 DPFADVPEPTPA
-750 RPGCAEP
+750 GCVEP

-793 TGLSQKNGAV
+793 TGLAQKNGAV
-803 ASHVRIAERAEDLH
+803 ASHIRIAERAEDLH
-817 ATRIGAGAV
+817 ATRIGGGAV

-839 PESLATIDQGS
+839 PESLATIDQGV
-850 SRAVV
+850 SRAVI
-855 NGDVT
+855 NGNVT

-880 QIQDIAGR
+880 QIQDVAGR
-888 EMVDF
+888 ERVDF
-893 VEATRLA
+893 VEATALA

-919 QKGLVPLAAGSIE
+919 QKGLVPLTAASIDE
-932 AAIRLN
+932 AIRLN
-938 AVAVEANRQA
+938 AVAVQANAQA

-963 KTARP
+963 KIARP
-968 LMVAREE
+968 LMVPKA
-975 AGGAGRG
+975 
-982 DGGSGG
+982 
-988 DGGDGE
+988 DGE
-994 DGAPET
+994 EDEDAPET
-1000 LDAIVEH
+1000 LDGIVEH
-1007 RAAFL
+1007 RATFL
-1012 RDYQDEAWAERY
+1012 REYQDEAWAESY
-1024 RRLVERVRAAE
+1024 RRTVERVRAAE
-1035 RERAPGQAGLAE
+1035 AERAPGRGGLAE

-1062 YEVARLYTSGA
+1062 YEVARLYTSGE
-1073 FEAALRRQ
+1073 FEAGLRRQ

-1086 RLRFHLAPPLLA
+1086 RLRFHLAPPFLA
-1098 RRDPETGA
+1098 GRDPETGE

-1114 WVFGAFRVLARM
+1114 WMFGAFRVLARM

-1137 GRTGERRTERR
+1137 GRTEERRMERR
-1148 LIEEY
+1148 LIAEY
-1153 REAVAEVMDRLAP
+1153 RETIGEVLDALTP

-1174 LASVPES
+1174 LASVPER

-1186 HVKERSVGEAER
+1186 HVKTRNLEAARKHAVRLKAELQADADTGSVPEESTAV
-1198 RAARLL
+1198 RAA
-1204 AELRAGGGGG
+1204 AGAGG
-1214 LPEPAAAHA
+1214 
-1223 AAAASGSG
+1223 
-1231 D
+1231 

>member
-1 MKHSAV
+1 MQHSAV

-183 GLFGFAASRYSGCW
+183 GLFAFAASRYSGCW

-211 SVLVDPHRLRFTE
+211 SVLVDPHRLRFAE
-224 PGDFAL
+224 PEDFDL
-230 PEGGL
+230 PADGL
-235 NVDVEYRPIPYEERL
+235 NIDVEYQPIPYEQRL
-250 LERKLPAVLAFARAN
+250 LEQKLPAVLAFARAN

-297 LGIDEAAAAEMGLS
+297 LGIDEETAAGIGLS

-326 VRFAAGLDEIVVVE
+326 IRFAAGLDELVVVE

-372 KPLLPERG
+372 RALIPERG
-380 ELSAALVARAVAA
+380 ELSAAIVARALAA
-393 RLRRPGGPGAEDPAL
+393 RLRRPGAPGAEDEEL
-408 DRRLVQRLARIDQIA
+408 GRRLVQRLARVDQIA
-423 EQAGRAAAI
+423 EQAGKAAAI

-449 RVPDGSRAMAGIGC
+449 RIPDGSRAMAGIGC
-463 HGMAMFHPGRRTDY
+463 HGMAMFHPGRRTYY

-492 PFTTENHIFA
+492 PFTTENHLFA
-502 NLGDGTYDHSGLLAV
+502 NLGDGTYDHSGILAV

-548 VRVDSIAKQMV
+548 VRVDAIAHQMV
-559 AEGVEKVVVMSDEP
+559 AEGAEKVVVMSDEP

-626 LMEDPPKRAFI
+626 LMTDPPKRAFI

-680 CVKGFCPSF
+680 CLKGFCPSF
-689 VTVHGGE
+689 VTVHGGQ
-696 VRKAAGPGAGAAGGG
+696 VRKAAGPGVEAG
-711 GAGGGVGAGG
+711 GAGA
-721 GGGGGG
+721 
-727 SGGGGGGGGGGDA
+727 A
-740 DPFADVPEPA
+740 DPFAGLPEPH
-750 RPGCAEP
+750 RPGCVEP

-839 PESLATIDQGS
+839 PESLATIDQGA

-893 VEATRLA
+893 VEATTLA

-919 QKGLVPLAAGSIE
+919 QKGLIPLAAASIE
-932 AAIRLN
+932 EAVRLN

-953 LAAHDPARVW
+953 LAAHDPAGVW
-963 KTARP
+963 KIARP
-968 LMVAREE
+968 LMAAE
-975 AGGAGRG
+975 AEGEGE
-982 DGGSGG
+982 SG
-988 DGGDGE
+988 

-1000 LDAIVEH
+1000 LDGIVEH

-1012 RDYQDEAWAERY
+1012 REYQDEAWAQDY
-1024 RRLVERVRAAE
+1024 RRTVERARAAE
-1035 RERAPGQAGLAE
+1035 AERAPGRSGLAE

-1062 YEVARLYTSGA
+1062 YEVARLYTSGE
-1073 FEAALRRQ
+1073 FEAGLRRQ

-1098 RRDPETGA
+1098 RRDPETGE

-1114 WVFGAFRVLARM
+1114 WVFGAFRMLARM

-1137 GRTGERRTERR
+1137 GRTAERRMERR
-1148 LIEEY
+1148 LIAEY
-1153 REAVAEVMDRLAP
+1153 RETVDAILDRLAP
-1166 GNHETAVA
+1166 VNHEEAVA
-1174 LASVPES
+1174 LASVPEG

-1186 HVKERSVGEAER
+1186 HVKERSVEAARR
-1198 RAARLL
+1198 RAARL
-1204 AELRAGGGGG
+1204 EREFRATAD
-1214 LPEPAAAHA
+1214 PAPAPAAAHA
-1223 AAAASGSG
+1223 AAGGG

>member
-1 MKHSAV
+1 MKRSTV

-32 MMQRRRDVAA
+32 MMQRRRDTAA

-48 YISGYR
+48 YVSGYR
-54 GSPLGGF
+54 GSPLGGL

-68 RPLLEAHHV
+68 KPLLEKHHV

-133 GAGRRGGVLCIAGDD
+133 GAGRNGGVICIAGDD

-163 FVAALMP
+163 FAAALMP

-197 MGFKAVSD
+197 IGFKAVSD

-224 PGDFAL
+224 PGDFEL

-235 NVDVEYRPIPYEERL
+235 NIDVEYRPIPYEERL
-250 LERKLPAVLAFARAN
+250 LEQKLPAVLAFARAN

-270 VIAAPRPRIG
+270 VVAAPRPRIG

-297 LGIDEAAAAEMGLS
+297 LGIDEAAAARIGLS

-326 VRFAAGLDEIVVVE
+326 VRFAAGLDEILVVE

-366 KRDESG
+366 KRDEAG
-372 KPLLPERG
+372 RVLLPERG
-380 ELSAALVARAVAA
+380 ELSAAIVAHALAG
-393 RLRRPGGPGAEDPAL
+393 RLRRPGAPLGAEDEEL

-423 EQAGRAAAI
+423 DQAGKAAAV
-432 LARSPYFCS
+432 LSRSPWFCS

-463 HGMAMFHPGRRTDY
+463 HGMAMFHPARRTAY

-492 PFTTENHIFA
+492 PFTTENHLFA
-502 NLGDGTYDHSGLLAV
+502 NLGDGTYDHSGILAV
-517 RAAVAAGVNI
+517 RAAVAARVNI

-548 VRVDSIAKQMV
+548 VRVDSIARQMA
-559 AEGVEKVVVMSDEP
+559 AEGVEKVVVVSDEP

-584 VPLHHRDDL
+584 VPAFHRDDL
-593 DRVQRELRDTPG
+593 DRVQRELRSTPG

-626 LMEDPPKRAFI
+626 LMADPPKRAFI

-689 VTVHGGE
+689 VTVHGGR
-696 VRKAAGPGAGAAGGG
+696 VRKAAGAGVAGG
-711 GAGGGVGAGG
+711 GAGAGARGGEAGG
-721 GGGGGG
+721 
-727 SGGGGGGGGGGDA
+727 A
-740 DPFADVPEPA
+740 DPFADVPAPEL
-750 RPGCAEP
+750 PGCVEP

-775 LLGMAAHVE
+775 LLGMAAHLE

-793 TGLSQKNGAV
+793 TGLAQKNGAV
-803 ASHVRIAERAEDLH
+803 ASHVRIAERAEDLY

-880 QIQDIAGR
+880 RLQDVAGR

-893 VEATRLA
+893 VEATTLA

-913 MVGYAY
+913 MVGYAW
-919 QKGLVPLAAGSIE
+919 QKGLIPLAAGSIE
-932 AAIRLN
+932 EAVRLN

-953 LAAHDPARVW
+953 LAAHDPAQVW
-963 KTARP
+963 KIARP
-968 LMVAREE
+968 LMAAGSEE
-975 AGGAGRG
+975 
-982 DGGSGG
+982 
-988 DGGDGE
+988 E
-994 DGAPET
+994 DDAPET
-1000 LDAIVEH
+1000 LDALVEH

-1012 RDYQDEAWAERY
+1012 REYQDEAWAERY
-1024 RRLVERVRAAE
+1024 RRLVERMRDAE
-1035 RERAPGQAGLAE
+1035 RERAPGRSGLAE

-1062 YEVARLYTSGA
+1062 YEVARLYTSGE
-1073 FEAALRRQ
+1073 FEAGLRRQ
-1081 FEGDF
+1081 FEGGY

-1098 RRDPETGA
+1098 RRDPETGE

-1114 WVFGAFRVLARM
+1114 WMFRVFRVLARM
-1126 RRLRGTAFDLF
+1126 RRLRGTALDLF
-1137 GRTGERRTERR
+1137 GRTGERRMERR
-1148 LIEEY
+1148 LIEDYCETVG
-1153 REAVAEVMDRLAP
+1153 EILDRLTPA
-1166 GNHETAVA
+1166 NHETAAA
-1174 LASVPES
+1174 LASAPEGV
-1181 IKGFG
+1181 KGFG
-1186 HVKERSVGEAER
+1186 HVKARSVEAAER
-1198 RAARLL
+1198 RAARLKG
-1204 AELRAGGGGG
+1204 ALRAGAGGAGADAAPG
-1214 LPEPAAAHA
+1214 AAEAPASDGSARAAAGGA
-1223 AAAASGSG
+1223 
-1231 D
+1231 